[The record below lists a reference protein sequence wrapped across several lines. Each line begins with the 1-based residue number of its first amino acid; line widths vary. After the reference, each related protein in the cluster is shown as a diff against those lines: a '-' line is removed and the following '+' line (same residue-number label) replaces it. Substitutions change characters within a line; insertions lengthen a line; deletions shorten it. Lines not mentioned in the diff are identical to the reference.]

1 MHSKGFS
8 TKAECP
14 TKEGCL
20 AVLDTGSDLAGR
32 GYKTLH
38 VLFHSIHSSHNSTQ
52 STHTPSGYIIGNEH
66 YNCIRG
72 SVVSCTHMALDKH
85 PERSSLPSTFGFGK
99 GHSNGQDGTEQKTQ
113 SSHCTTGDPLELER
127 RSIAAETLPQSPLT
141 RTQQVVSSS
150 LESLKTQDRRN
161 SSEIRE
167 TSFEADH
174 EYSKSVTYQRVRK
187 KVKKRRAVSVC
198 AVKIVALLILG
209 VVIAGLFSIPI
220 TLFILKANTNNV
232 SHS

>member
-1 MHSKGFS
+1 
-8 TKAECP
+8 
-14 TKEGCL
+14 
-20 AVLDTGSDLAGR
+20 
-32 GYKTLH
+32 
-38 VLFHSIHSSHNSTQ
+38 
-52 STHTPSGYIIGNEH
+52 
-66 YNCIRG
+66 
-72 SVVSCTHMALDKH
+72 MALDKH

-99 GHSNGQDGTEQKTQ
+99 ELAGHSNGQDGTEQKTQ
-113 SSHCTTGDPLELER
+113 SSHFITGDPLELER

>member
-1 MHSKGFS
+1 
-8 TKAECP
+8 
-14 TKEGCL
+14 
-20 AVLDTGSDLAGR
+20 
-32 GYKTLH
+32 
-38 VLFHSIHSSHNSTQ
+38 
-52 STHTPSGYIIGNEH
+52 
-66 YNCIRG
+66 
-72 SVVSCTHMALDKH
+72 MALDKH
-85 PERSSLPSTFGFGK
+85 PERSSLRTFGFGK
-99 GHSNGQDGTEQKTQ
+99 GHSNGQDGTEQRTQ

-198 AVKIVALLILG
+198 AVKIV
-209 VVIAGLFSIPI
+209 VIAGLFSIPI
-220 TLFILKANTNNV
+220 TLLILKANTNNV
-232 SHS
+232 SHSQTITLHE